1 MSFHDNLKQTF
12 QNFKDTFIGSTDISS
27 IGNGKITGAISTLNT
42 GKQKTL
48 IAGENITIAQDGTIS
63 ASGGSDIDDTI
74 TSTVS
79 TWSSNKINVEFQNKQ
94 NVLTATDGIRIDSP
108 DTIRLRAYTR
118 DFEFYGDNKQLRIN
132 KQYIPDKNYI
142 NNFCSYA
149 NLLLKNVSNYT
160 RNGIT
165 VTFENDW
172 NITFIG
178 TADSEG
184 LIQGSLLSSI
194 SSLSKNYRYALIV
207 EGEPLS
213 ENFYLTLYYVIGSQ
227 IRTVDIYTNRYELV
241 DFDEGESVSLKVNVA
256 PGYTFSEL
264 TYYKFYLVPILEP
277 LDKIVAPIESVSTS
291 STREYSIGKHLIN
304 DGDYYKV
311 IDSIDIG
318 DALVNTGV
326 NANIKAA
333 LIGDEI
339 SSLAIAET
347 ELSSEIETFSEAI
360 DDKQDKLT
368 AGTGITITNNV
379 ISSSAA
385 GVKLEI
391 VQTLPVSDIDPQTIY
406 LVPSSAPG
414 TSNVYDEYIYVNN
427 AWENIGSTSVDL
439 TNYYT
444 KTEVGSLFTSQST
457 AQSEVDSSQ
466 NVSISSLSTENA
478 SQTSQITSL
487 SISAS
492 ETASVVSSLSTA
504 QSTQAVTISS
514 LSTDTSELGSEVTE
528 LSSEVADKQDA
539 LIPGTGIEINEYN
552 VISATGGGAVLYWE
566 EIYPTSSS
574 ESNTTSESESQSES

>member
-1 MSFHDNLKQTF
+1 M
-12 QNFKDTFIGSTDISS
+12 
-27 IGNGKITGAISTLNT
+27 
-42 GKQKTL
+42 
-48 IAGENITIAQDGTIS
+48 
-63 ASGGSDIDDTI
+63 
-74 TSTVS
+74 
-79 TWSSNKINVEFQNKQ
+79 
-94 NVLTATDGIRIDSP
+94 
-108 DTIRLRAYTR
+108 
-118 DFEFYGDNKQLRIN
+118 
-132 KQYIPDKNYI
+132 
-142 NNFCSYA
+142 
-149 NLLLKNVSNYT
+149 
-160 RNGIT
+160 
-165 VTFENDW
+165 
-172 NITFIG
+172 
-178 TADSEG
+178 
-184 LIQGSLLSSI
+184 
-194 SSLSKNYRYALIV
+194 
-207 EGEPLS
+207 
-213 ENFYLTLYYVIGSQ
+213 
-227 IRTVDIYTNRYELV
+227 V
-241 DFDEGESVSLKVNVA
+241 DFDEGENFQLKVNVA
-256 PGYTFSEL
+256 PNYTFSES
-264 TYYKFYLVPILEP
+264 TYVKFYLVPILEP

-304 DGDYYKV
+304 DGDYYEV

-339 SSLAIAET
+339 SSLAIAEA
-347 ELSSEIETFSEAI
+347 ELSSEVSTYSEAI

-478 SQTSQITSL
+478 SQSSQITSL
-487 SISAS
+487 STSAS

-504 QSTQAVTISS
+504 QSTQAQTISS

-539 LIPGTGIEINEYN
+539 LIPGTGIEIDEYN

-574 ESNTTSESESQSES
+574 ESDTTSESESQSEG

>member
-27 IGNGKITGAISTLNT
+27 IGDGKITGAISTLNT

-74 TSTVS
+74 TSTVA

-132 KQYIPDKNYI
+132 KENIPDKSYV
-142 NNFCSYA
+142 NNFGYYS
-149 NLLLKNVSNYT
+149 NLLRKFSNSYT

-165 VTFENDW
+165 VTFANDW
-172 NITFIG
+172 NVIFTG

-184 LIQGSLLSSI
+184 LIEGNLFNSSYGLSR
-194 SSLSKNYRYALIV
+194 KYRYSLIV

-213 ENFYLTLYYVIGSQ
+213 ENFYLTIYYVIGSHV
-227 IRTVDIYTNRYELV
+227 RSVNVYTNNYEVV
-241 DFDEGESVSLKVNVA
+241 DFDEGENFQLKVNVA
-256 PGYTFSEL
+256 PNYTFSES
-264 TYYKFYLVPILEP
+264 TYVKFYLVPILEP

-304 DGDYYKV
+304 DGDYYEV

-339 SSLAIAET
+339 SSLAIAEA
-347 ELSSEIETFSEAI
+347 ELSSEVSTYSEAI

-406 LVPSSAPG
+406 LVPSSAPS

-487 SISAS
+487 STSAS

-504 QSTQAVTISS
+504 QSTQAQTISS

-574 ESNTTSESESQSES
+574 ESDTTSESESQSEG

>member
-63 ASGGSDIDDTI
+63 ASGGDWSSEIDSLETI
-74 TSTVS
+74 TSTH
-79 TWSSNKINVEFQNKQ
+79 T
-94 NVLTATDGIRIDSP
+94 
-108 DTIRLRAYTR
+108 
-118 DFEFYGDNKQLRIN
+118 
-132 KQYIPDKNYI
+132 
-142 NNFCSYA
+142 
-149 NLLLKNVSNYT
+149 
-160 RNGIT
+160 
-165 VTFENDW
+165 
-172 NITFIG
+172 
-178 TADSEG
+178 SE
-184 LIQGSLLSSI
+184 L
-194 SSLSKNYRYALIV
+194 SSLS
-207 EGEPLS
+207 
-213 ENFYLTLYYVIGSQ
+213 
-227 IRTVDIYTNRYELV
+227 
-241 DFDEGESVSLKVNVA
+241 
-256 PGYTFSEL
+256 
-264 TYYKFYLVPILEP
+264 
-277 LDKIVAPIESVSTS
+277 TS
-291 STREYSIGKHLIN
+291 MS
-304 DGDYYKV
+304 
-311 IDSIDIG
+311 
-318 DALVNTGV
+318 
-326 NANIKAA
+326 
-333 LIGDEI
+333 EI
-339 SSLAIAET
+339 STVADSLSTQTSNQTIQITSLTTENSNQTSNINSLSVAQS
-347 ELSSEIETFSEAI
+347 ELSSETTIIASEVAT
-360 DDKQDKLT
+360 KQDELI
-368 AGTGITITNNV
+368 AGTGITIINNV

-492 ETASVVSSLSTA
+492 ETASVVSSLSTT
-504 QSTQAVTISS
+504 QSTQAETISS

-528 LSSEVADKQDA
+528 LSSEVADKQDI
-539 LIPGTGIEINEYN
+539 LIAGTGIEINEYN